1 MSYQNDYQK
10 NTWLWVCH
18 QLISNHRHAKDHARS
33 FFIITL
39 TLSSSFPLTK
49 INFCYCCLKQ
59 SRISAAR
66 SGVFCLC
73 YIEVLCEERS
83 FRDNLRTNRSIL
95 KTFIYRG
102 NIFNKTV
109 NLSYG
114 PHTDITLIQCNYK
127 YTLYNTIG
135 LQCGMLTTNVF
146 WKLRTYQML
155 KKMKRTCAHITFFLF
170 IFLEFDFCRFF
181 NSFYCRF

>member
-1 MSYQNDYQK
+1 MASS
-10 NTWLWVCH
+10 VFV
-18 QLISNHRHAKDHARS
+18 ISKSCVRKEA
-33 FFIITL
+33 
-39 TLSSSFPLTK
+39 
-49 INFCYCCLKQ
+49 
-59 SRISAAR
+59 
-66 SGVFCLC
+66 SG
-73 YIEVLCEERS
+73 
-83 FRDNLRTNRSIL
+83 DNLRANRSIL

-146 WKLRTYQML
+146 
-155 KKMKRTCAHITFFLF
+155 
-170 IFLEFDFCRFF
+170 
-181 NSFYCRF
+181 